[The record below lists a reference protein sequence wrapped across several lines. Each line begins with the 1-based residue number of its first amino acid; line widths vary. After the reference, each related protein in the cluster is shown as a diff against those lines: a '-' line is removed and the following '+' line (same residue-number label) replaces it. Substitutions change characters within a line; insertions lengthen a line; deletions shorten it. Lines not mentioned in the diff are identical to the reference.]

1 MFTAERRA
9 RAHLN
14 GSVAVPALPVAGS
27 DVSELK
33 DLIIALRAEVRELRQ
48 EGGITP
54 GGQPLP
60 TAPAGGP
67 DDPTEEEI
75 QILKTEVKALAH
87 AIQQTKVELA
97 ALRNPNQDKHQIAIV
112 SDELDAVVK
121 ATESATN
128 TILECAENIDNL
140 AEQLRS
146 TEDVFINQ
154 LGEQLSEQSVKV
166 FEACNFQDITGQ
178 RITKV
183 VNGMKFVEE
192 RIMAMISIWGEEDFA
207 KIAPAATLN
216 PSSRND
222 PDADLLQGPQLEGD
236 GISQDEIDALF
247 D

>member
-1 MFTAERRA
+1 M
-9 RAHLN
+9 
-14 GSVAVPALPVAGS
+14 AGS
-27 DVSELK
+27 DISEIK
-33 DLIIALRAEVRELRQ
+33 DLINALRAEVQELRHQ
-48 EGGITP
+48 GSVAPGTP
-54 GGQPLP
+54 APATP
-60 TAPAGGP
+60 PAGGP
-67 DDPTEEEI
+67 ADPTEEEI

-87 AIQQTKVELA
+87 AIQQTKIELA
-97 ALRNPNQDKHQIAIV
+97 ALRNPNQEKHQIAIV

-146 TEDVFINQ
+146 AEDIFINQ

-192 RIMAMISIWGEEDFA
+192 RIMAMIAIWGEEDFE
-207 KIAPAATLN
+207 KIAPSATLK
-216 PSSRND
+216 PSSKDD
-222 PDADLLQGPQLEGD
+222 PDAALLQGPQLDGE

>member
-9 RAHLN
+9 RARSN
-14 GSVAVPALPVAGS
+14 GSVATSAIPVAGT

-33 DLIIALRAEVRELRQ
+33 EMIIALRADVAELRQ
-48 EGGITP
+48 GNVERPAGP
-54 GGQPLP
+54 
-60 TAPAGGP
+60 APAGP
-67 DDPTEEEI
+67 ADINEPTEEEI

-87 AIQQTKVELA
+87 AINQTKIELA
-97 ALRNPNQDKHQIAIV
+97 ALRNPGQEKHQIAIV

-128 TILECAENIDNL
+128 AILESAETIDNL

-146 TEDVFINQ
+146 TEDVFISQ

-192 RIMAMISIWGEEDFA
+192 RILAMVAIWGEEDFE
-207 KIAPAATLN
+207 KIAPAATLKSGVN
-216 PSSRND
+216 DD
-222 PDADLLQGPQLEGD
+222 PDADLLQGPQLDGE

>member
-9 RAHLN
+9 RAHSN
-14 GSVAVPALPVAGS
+14 GSVAVPALPVAGA
-27 DVSELK
+27 DMSELK
-33 DLIIALRAEVRELRQ
+33 DLINSLRAEVRELRQ
-48 EGGITP
+48 DGGIAPGTP
-54 GGQPLP
+54 TPP
-60 TAPAGGP
+60 PVPAGGP

-75 QILKTEVKALAH
+75 QTLKTEVKALAH

-97 ALRNPNQDKHQIAIV
+97 ALRNPNQEKHQIAIV

-128 TILECAENIDNL
+128 TILECAETIDNL

-146 TEDVFINQ
+146 NEDVFISQ

-216 PSSRND
+216 PASRND